1 MKWSFKRLT
10 HRILHV
16 ERATH
21 VQEET
26 MRDNR
31 RRYRAIRQA
40 LAQCSPTSF
49 QGNFARHLNTRSC
62 TSTLRIIHMGPLA
75 LASMPSSHP
84 LPRMPGLRRSAG
96 RYRFMQPCRP
106 HQATSVT
113 THSICLF
120 ACLIVAAPVV
130 DDPSCNALQ
139 PCTAPGTPQMSLA
152 GTGSLHD
159 RQEDALARNE
169 RGIYIRSVEIH
180 DQRLAW

>member
-1 MKWSFKRLT
+1 MS
-10 HRILHV
+10 
-16 ERATH
+16 
-21 VQEET
+21 
-26 MRDNR
+26 
-31 RRYRAIRQA
+31 
-40 LAQCSPTSF
+40 
-49 QGNFARHLNTRSC
+49 GSC

-139 PCTAPGTPQMSLA
+139 PYTTPGTPQMSLA

-169 RGIYIRSVEIH
+169 RGIFIRSVEIH
-180 DQRLAW
+180 DPLVRDTPFSRTRRQQRLGRACFSPRPKRFERLCYAPRPYRRQAA